1 MQYEVTIGIPVYQ
14 SVDFIQA
21 TMSSALNQTFS
32 NVEYLIVDD
41 CGNDGSMDIIKQ
53 LQKQHPRGKA
63 IRVLHNEQNSGVGVS
78 RNRIID
84 EAQGKY
90 LYFMDS
96 DDLIEPNT
104 IELLLKSIKSNQAQI
119 AYGSYEIIDKV
130 NGTSTEVYQKDNVVL
145 SGQEELANYAFRNI
159 SIFHVSVCNFLVDVS
174 FLRHTGV
181 RFIDA
186 RYWEDMAFT
195 TELITKVNN
204 AVLLSDITYHYLRRP
219 NSLSHYQSR
228 EQLDKREIENNI
240 SVIHG
245 LKAKVKDL
253 DARSYI
259 PYLCYNLEMNSFY
272 IVCHVLKHKAQI
284 LPVFTPH
291 ELQAAVRHPLS
302 LRSVLSFH
310 DKKLSNLCFWLLG
323 RMPLPLFIPSI
334 WLMGKLKK
342 AI

>member
-21 TMSSALNQTFS
+21 TMLSALNQTFP
-32 NVEYLIVDD
+32 NIEYLIVDD
-41 CGNDGSMDIIKQ
+41 CGDDGTMDFVLQ
-53 LQKQHPRGKA
+53 LQREHPRGEA
-63 IRVLHNEQNSGVGVS
+63 IRILHNEQNNGAGAS

-84 EAQGKY
+84 EALGKY

-104 IELLLKSIKSNQAQI
+104 IELLFQSVKNNHAQI

-130 NGTSTEVYQKDNVVL
+130 NGAPTETYQKSSIVL
-145 SGQEELANYAFRNI
+145 SGLDELAMYAFRNI
-159 SIFHVSVCNFLVDVS
+159 SVFHVSVCNFLVDVA

-195 TELITKVNN
+195 TELVTKVDN
-204 AVLLSDITYHYLRRP
+204 AILLSDITYHYLRRP

-228 EQLDKREIENNI
+228 EQLSKIEIEKNI
-240 SVIHG
+240 SVIEG
-245 LKAKVKDL
+245 IKAKVKDL
-253 DARSYI
+253 EAKSYT

-272 IVCHVLKHKAQI
+272 VVCHILKHKELI
-284 LPVFTPH
+284 DPVFTSQ

-302 LRSVLSFH
+302 LHSVLSFH
-310 DKKLSNLCFWLLG
+310 HKILPNLVFWLLG
-323 RMPLPLFIPSI
+323 RLPIILFTPSV